1 VPVAGGIWEMEY
13 SSMNRRSNSRLNMGL
28 RVLEFSQANPI
39 DSAGFVTT
47 RKQLQEQVA
56 LARQLVEEQQRG
68 ITEVRGATGTKERLK
83 RAIRRNHL
91 IHFEGVAIRAASEV
105 PEVVKQFDL
114 PRLPIRGLDFR
125 AAARTMVEAAEQQK
139 ELLAK
144 HGLMDEI
151 VTRTRAL
158 LDEYDGAVE
167 RGAEGRRIHIG
178 ASAKLETAT
187 TGIVQLVNVLDGMYR
202 FAFADDSS
210 QLASWVAASNIIG
223 PPRAGGQSSSPQ
235 TPATGAPPSSGSINP
250 AA

>member
-1 VPVAGGIWEMEY
+1 
-13 SSMNRRSNSRLNMGL
+13 MNRRSNSQLNMGI
-28 RVLEFSQANPI
+28 RALEFSQANPI
-39 DSAGFVTT
+39 ESPGFATT
-47 RKQLQEQVA
+47 RKQLEEQVA
-56 LARQLVEEQQRG
+56 LARQLAEEQQQG

-105 PEVVKQFDL
+105 PEVVTKFDL

-151 VTRTRAL
+151 VISTRGL
-158 LDEYDGAVE
+158 LDQYDQAVE

-178 ASAKLETAT
+178 ASAKLKTAT
-187 TGIVQLVNVLDGMYR
+187 GGIVELVNVLNGMYR
-202 FAFADDSS
+202 FHFANDSG

-223 PPRAGGQSSSPQ
+223 PPRSGGPADGQTGGQSTPTTPGSP
-235 TPATGAPPSSGSINP
+235 PADGAVKP

>member
-1 VPVAGGIWEMEY
+1 MENRT
-13 SSMNRRSNSRLNMGL
+13 MNRRSNSRLNMGL

-39 DSAGFVTT
+39 DSPAFATT
-47 RKQLQEQVA
+47 RKQLEEQVG
-56 LARQLVEEQQRG
+56 LANQLVEEQQKG

-151 VTRTRAL
+151 VTKTRQL
-158 LDEYDGAVE
+158 LNEYDGAVE

-202 FAFADDSS
+202 FTFADDSS

-223 PPRAGGQSSSPQ
+223 PPQSGGQAARRTGGESTSTQ
-235 TPATGAPPSSGSINP
+235 TPATGAPASSGSINP